1 MSTFELTYYETYQ
14 RTYEVEAETREE
26 AEDKLIDDICNGR
39 EKGPDECCDS
49 GFYVGTG
56 EEAELAK
63 RIVDSCSDGYDDEE
77 LREYTEEDLEAAL
90 FDIPENS
97 ILRSA
102 LKCLCDRIEEL
113 EGN

>member
-1 MSTFELTYYETYQ
+1 MSTFELTYFETYQ
-14 RTYEVEAETREE
+14 KTYDVEAETREE

-39 EKGPDECCDS
+39 EKGPNECCGI
-49 GFYVGTG
+49 GFYKRI
-56 EEAELAK
+56 EEGAELAK
-63 RIVDSCSDGYDDEE
+63 RIVDCCSDGYDDEE

-90 FDIPENS
+90 FDVPENS
-97 ILRSA
+97 VLRSV